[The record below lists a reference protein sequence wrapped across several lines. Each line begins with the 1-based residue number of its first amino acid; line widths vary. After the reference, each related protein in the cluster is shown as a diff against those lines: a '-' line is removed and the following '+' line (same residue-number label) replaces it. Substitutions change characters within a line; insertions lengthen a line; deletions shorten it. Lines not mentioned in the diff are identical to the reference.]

1 MYAHITWHTWNR
13 VACIDARAAGEV
25 RVAVLSA
32 GKRSGVQLIK
42 GEVLANHVHLLV
54 SFRPDTRIS
63 DFMRLAK
70 SVSATRANRL
80 VFGAVRWARG
90 YYVTTLHKNDLS
102 RVVQYIERQ
111 FERHPDLVPRT
122 PRSSD
127 PGRKPGVTQGE
138 GSPCPG
144 VNQGEGSPCPGV
156 NQGAGSPCLGVTQG
170 AGSPF
175 LCPAPQGF
183 LTPGALKDFL
193 RSQARG
199 QPGRGLAMSGG
210 EPTGYSVRSAR
221 ELMLGT

>member
-13 VACIDARAAGEV
+13 VACIDARAAAEV

-42 GEVLANHVHLLV
+42 GEVLADHVHLLV

-122 PRSSD
+122 PRFSD
-127 PGRKPGVTQGE
+127 PGRKPGVTA
-138 GSPCPG
+138 S
-144 VNQGEGSPCPGV
+144 
-156 NQGAGSPCLGVTQG
+156 L
-170 AGSPF
+170 
-175 LCPAPQGF
+175 PA
-183 LTPGALKDFL
+183 
-193 RSQARG
+193 
-199 QPGRGLAMSGG
+199 
-210 EPTGYSVRSAR
+210 
-221 ELMLGT
+221 

>member
-127 PGRKPGVTQGE
+127 PGRKPGV
-138 GSPCPG
+138 
-144 VNQGEGSPCPGV
+144 N
-156 NQGAGSPCLGVTQG
+156 QG

-175 LCPAPQGF
+175 LCPAPQGL

-210 EPTGYSVRSAR
+210 EPTGLFGTVGAGADARDVYSKPPRLSFPI
-221 ELMLGT
+221 